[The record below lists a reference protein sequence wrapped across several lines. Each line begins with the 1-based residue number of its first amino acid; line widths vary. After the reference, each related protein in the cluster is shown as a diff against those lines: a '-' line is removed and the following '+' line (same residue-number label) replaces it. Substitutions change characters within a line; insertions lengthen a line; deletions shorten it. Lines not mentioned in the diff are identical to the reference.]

1 MIVPSPA
8 PASSPVPAV
17 ASLQEDDSEYAD
29 SRILEQYRAA
39 RVAELKA
46 AAARNKFGGVRHIS
60 RDDFTVEVNDASK
73 EAWVVVLLYKD
84 GVPNSKYLE
93 AFIPRVR
100 TLLGCGSQRNGT
112 LCSQSTS
119 LLLLLQPTAANP
131 VQLAAAHKATKFV
144 RIVADQC
151 IAGFKD
157 E

>member
-1 MIVPSPA
+1 MHVCSGA
-8 PASSPVPAV
+8 
-17 ASLQEDDSEYAD
+17 LQ
-29 SRILEQYRAA
+29 
-39 RVAELKA
+39 
-46 AAARNKFGGVRHIS
+46 VRHIS

-93 AFIPRVR
+93 AFIPRVSGGHSGGGGTGSGR
-100 TLLGCGSQRNGT
+100 RQREEPGACAARACRQNALGKGAKACAWCQPVAPRP
-112 LCSQSTS
+112 CSRSS
-119 LLLLLQPTAANP
+119 LAC

-151 IAGFKD
+151 IPGFKD